1 MNRKALLIPLI
12 FILFSSTLTAKEA
25 LPSGYHNITLGMTME
40 EVKAA
45 LKKDPQFGFRGDRD
59 VSLLPGENRSLIET
73 DTSRTAP
80 WSFLEKCYFQFY
92 EGKLYIITVNVRQT
106 KMDHYSIFSTL
117 CEKYGSPDSL
127 NPEKSLWQNDSVT
140 MTLERPLTLKY
151 TDKKI
156 SDKLKEE
163 SRVLKSG
170 EEMSRDLFLEGL

>member
-12 FILFSSTLTAKEA
+12 FILVSGTLTAKEA